1 MNLVR
6 PLRNPATYM
15 GWVWLIV
22 GGALT
27 MPYMLL
33 GEVAYGI
40 TLGPHELDQLQ
51 FLDPRIFLAI
61 QPLVFLS
68 SLVLPV
74 RGLAR
79 AIARSLLR
87 VNVAGSDEFTSWS
100 TRWRTAL
107 WNWLHL
113 CVGAVMAGVTLALIP
128 FAVAIT
134 ILPFSSDP
142 DQVDSVFVNSGW
154 HNPWGVVVGPLLLL
168 ALVYLIAGVV
178 SVMRGIAP
186 FALGPSTSDRLKLAE
201 DKSRQLAAR
210 NQLARE
216 LHDSVGHALSVITVQ
231 SEAAT
236 RLVDRDPA
244 AATRAMEASGNAAR
258 SALEELDDVLGVLRG
273 GASAP
278 QGPQRTLSDW
288 PTLVAASG
296 VEVDVEVEGQLEDLP
311 PPVSR
316 EAFRIVQESL
326 TNVIR
331 HGDGLQADMEIHRS
345 DDWLKITVTNVVGSV
360 QSEQSRTGSGL
371 TGMRERALVLGGT
384 VTVDVKD
391 GLWRVVGRLPVKGT
405 Q

>member
-1 MNLVR
+1 MNVVW

-33 GEVAYGI
+33 GEVAFG
-40 TLGPHELDQLQ
+40 LMVGPEESSQLQ

-61 QPLVFLS
+61 QPLVFGS

-87 VNVAGSDEFTSWS
+87 VSVAGSDEFTSWS

-113 CVGAVMAGVTLALIP
+113 CVGAVMAGITLALIP
-128 FAVAIT
+128 FAVAIML
-134 ILPFSSDP
+134 LPFSSDP
-142 DQVDSVFVNSGW
+142 DQVDSLFLDSGW
-154 HNPWGVVVGPLLLL
+154 HNPWGVIAGPLLLL
-168 ALVYLIAGVV
+168 ALVYLVAGVV
-178 SVMRGIAP
+178 WGIRKMAP

-244 AATRAMEASGNAAR
+244 AATRAMEASGSAAR
-258 SALEELDDVLGVLRG
+258 FALEELDDVLGVLRG
-273 GASAP
+273 GSNAP
-278 QGPQRTLSDW
+278 RGPQRTLDDW

-296 VEVDVEVEGQLEDLP
+296 VEVNADVEGSLEDLP

-316 EAFRIVQESL
+316 EAFRIVQECL

-331 HGDGLQADMEIHRS
+331 HGDGLQASLTIHRGN
-345 DDWLKITVTNVVGSV
+345 DWLDITVTNMVGPV
-360 QSEQSRTGSGL
+360 RAEESRTGTGL

-384 VTVDVKD
+384 VTVDVND
-391 GLWRVVGRLPVKGT
+391 GKWRVNGRLPVKGT